1 MNQWP
6 RVKELF
12 HGALEREPAERAE
25 FLNAS
30 CGDEAAVR
38 AEVERLLEAHEQ
50 TGAFIEQSPVAMA
63 GRVIGH
69 YKIERSVGAGGM
81 GEVYVARD
89 LELGRTVAVKIAH
102 GTDDD
107 AHARLKREAQH
118 ASQLNHPNICTIHE
132 IGAFDGQPF
141 IAMEFVDGQRL
152 NDRIPP
158 GGLPVGEVVRCGVQI
173 AGALAHAHDAG
184 VVHRDLKSANVMLTA
199 DGRVKVLD
207 FGLARR
213 HAADR
218 LKDLSLSRESLTGHE
233 LAAGTLSCMAPE
245 LLRGGTA
252 EARSDIWAVGVLL
265 YEMATGQRPFS
276 GATGFELSGAIL
288 HEAPAPLPERIPSS
302 LRQIILRCLEKDP
315 QRRYQQAGDVG
326 AALALI
332 GSHERSARVSR
343 AMMATAV
350 TLMVVAALGAVS
362 FFAWRAMDP
371 SPASDVN
378 ATPGPHAIAVMN
390 FENVAGAEDL
400 AWLSKAVPRML
411 VTGLAQTSGLYIV
424 SAQHLEEAA
433 RKMGGTTGDVLSSA
447 EFADIAR
454 RSGAGAVVSG
464 AIMKAGEEVRV
475 DVQLHDLSSGRVL
488 AAETARGTDV
498 FALAD
503 HLTARIR
510 TAAGFSDSA
519 SIRRVAD
526 VSSAS
531 LEAYRLYSEG
541 VDACL
546 NVRWADAQ
554 KLLEAAIQKDPGFAE
569 AYLQLA
575 VVAGSRGSHV
585 SRGEYLRKAA
595 EYADRLSVQQR
606 RFLDLQLARGMGEP
620 AKVQRLLEAFL
631 ADYPTVEEAYSV
643 THSLYNP
650 VLGGVFDPE
659 KMLAIAEK
667 GVKALPTSGPIRN
680 TYGYALLSA
689 GRYRDALREFDTYA
703 RLVPREPNPY
713 DSMGEAYLLLGLPDK
728 AIENY
733 SRARAIDPTFDSAR
747 NGEALGLA
755 MLGRYEE
762 AIAAN
767 PGLVAE
773 RTILLSRVGR
783 YREAAQAIVAGGR
796 QSTDLGNDA
805 FGDATLSVLAAM
817 LSLERHDAARA
828 AREAASAERVFETA
842 DHPRRPTYMV
852 LTQLVAGL
860 AAIQNGNIADARTR
874 LGRQQQFYRPH
885 YGLDVWL
892 HKALEGEIALA
903 TGDARLA
910 EAAFSK
916 GEPGRKFFHFDLVG
930 ITLIINHLPS
940 RDGLARA
947 AKARGDLAGAIAIYR
962 RLLTSDTDSKWV
974 SALEPRYVLELARL
988 LEKTGDT
995 RSALSEYE
1003 RFLDLWKRADPELP
1017 ELNEARRAIAR
1028 LRQSRSG

>member
-12 HGALEREPAERAE
+12 HGALEREPAERAA

-30 CGDEAAVR
+30 CGDEGAVR
-38 AEVERLLEAHEQ
+38 SEVERLLAAHEQ
-50 TGAFIEQSPVAMA
+50 TGAFIEQSPVGMA

-132 IGAFDGQPF
+132 IGVFDGQPF

-173 AGALAHAHDAG
+173 AGALAHAHLSG
-184 VVHRDLKSANVMLTA
+184 VVHRDLKSANVMLTS

-213 HAADR
+213 HSADR
-218 LKDLSLSRESLTGHE
+218 LKDLSLSRDSLTGHE

-252 EARSDIWAVGVLL
+252 DARSDIWALGVLL
-265 YEMATGQRPFS
+265 YEMATGTRPFA

-288 HEAPAPLPERIPSS
+288 HEPPAPLPNQISPS
-302 LRQIILRCLEKDP
+302 LKQIILRCLEKDP
-315 QRRYQQAGDVG
+315 GRRYQQAEDVCAALESSG
-326 AALALI
+326 PHERSSRVRRAMTATAVALLVIAALA
-332 GSHERSARVSR
+332 
-343 AMMATAV
+343 AV
-350 TLMVVAALGAVS
+350 P
-362 FFAWRAMDP
+362 FFVWRAMKP
-371 SPASDVN
+371 SPVSAVS
-378 ATPGPHAIAVMN
+378 APGPHAIAVMN

-400 AWLSKAVPRML
+400 AWLSKGVPRML

-424 SAQHLEEAA
+424 SAQHLDEAA
-433 RKMGGTTGDVLSSA
+433 RKMGGTTVDVLSSA

-464 AIMKAGEEVRV
+464 TIMKAGEEVRV

-519 SIRRVAD
+519 SIRSVAD
-526 VSSAS
+526 VSSSS

-554 KLLEAAIQKDPGFAE
+554 KLLEAAIEKDPRFAE

-575 VVAGSRGSHV
+575 VVASSRGSPV
-585 SRGEYLRKAA
+585 SRREYLRKAA
-595 EYADRLSVQQR
+595 EYADRLSAQQR
-606 RFLDLQLARGMGEP
+606 RLLDLQLARGTGDP
-620 AKVQRLLEAFL
+620 AKAARLLEAFL
-631 ADYPTVEEAYSV
+631 ADYPTVEEAYGAAN
-643 THSLYNP
+643 SLYNP
-650 VLGGVFDPE
+650 ALGGVFDPE
-659 KMLAIAEK
+659 KMLSVAQM
-667 GVKALPTSGPIRN
+667 GVKALPTSGPTRN
-680 TYGYALLSA
+680 TYGYALINA
-689 GRYRDALREFDTYA
+689 GRYGDALREFETYA
-703 RLVPREPNPY
+703 RLAPREPNPY
-713 DSMGEAYLLLGLPDK
+713 DSMGEAYLFLGLPDK
-728 AIENY
+728 AVESY
-733 SRARAIDPTFDSAR
+733 SRALSIDATFDSAR
-747 NGEALGLA
+747 NGQALGLA

-762 AIAAN
+762 AIAIN
-767 PGLVAE
+767 PVLAAE
-773 RTILLSRVGR
+773 KTILLSRVGR
-783 YREAAQAIVAGGR
+783 YREAAQAKAGR
-796 QSTDLGNDA
+796 QSADLGIDA
-805 FGDATLSVLAAM
+805 FRDGTLHVLAAM

-828 AREAASAERVFETA
+828 AREAASAERVFEAA
-842 DHPRRPTYMV
+842 DHPRRQTYMV
-852 LTQLVAGL
+852 LTHLIAGL
-860 AAIQNGNIADARTR
+860 AAIQNGNIADARSR
-874 LGRQQQFYRPH
+874 LDRQKQFYRPE

-903 TGDARLA
+903 TGDTQLA
-910 EAAFSK
+910 AAAFSK
-916 GEPGRKFFHFDLVG
+916 GEPGQKYFHSDRIGVTLV
-930 ITLIINHLPS
+930 TNHLPS
-940 RDGLARA
+940 RDGLARV
-947 AKARGDLAGAIAIYR
+947 AKARGDLAAAIAIYR
-962 RLLTSDTDSKWV
+962 RLQSSGSDSKWV

-995 RSALSEYE
+995 QSALSEYE

-1017 ELNEARRAIAR
+1017 ELSEARRAIAR